1 METARN
7 KHIMVFK
14 VRGSPNK
21 DQLKY
26 VKTIAP
32 IENPIN
38 LEGHICPPNAI
49 TIFFT
54 ENMNNMEIGIP
65 IKTTNQ

>member
-1 METARN
+1 METARI

-14 VRGSPNK
+14 VRGSPNN

-26 VKTIAP
+26 VKTIAT

-38 LEGHICPPNAI
+38 LEGHISQP
-49 TIFFT
+49 
-54 ENMNNMEIGIP
+54 
-65 IKTTNQ
+65 